1 MIKLIASD
9 VDGTLMQEGERV
21 IPPSLFP
28 LIRSMKEKG
37 IHFAVCSGR
46 QYANLRRL
54 FAPVAD
60 DIGYICEN
68 GSLVVWQN
76 EVIAREI
83 S

>member
-37 IHFAVCSGR
+37 IETLSSMFK
-46 QYANLRRL
+46 
-54 FAPVAD
+54 
-60 DIGYICEN
+60 
-68 GSLVVWQN
+68 
-76 EVIAREI
+76 
-83 S
+83 